1 MIQSVPIILDIK
13 QKSDKVIYVH
23 ALYLQLFCVTSFR
36 TLQHYLDEKKKKK
49 EQVDVYFLKN
59 CKQEFPLLLSVL
71 QVHIY

>member
-1 MIQSVPIILDIK
+1 MIRSVPIILDIK

-36 TLQHYLDEKKKKK
+36 TLQHYLDEKKKEK
-49 EQVDVYFLKN
+49 VDVYSLKN